1 MTSTAIAA
9 RLEMAVSTVGAV
21 LRRIG
26 LHRLA
31 RLEPPEPPNRYCR
44 RHPGE
49 LIHIDIKRLSRFDRP
64 GHRVTGR
71 GAKGWRSDLRKGFEY
86 CHVAIDDTSRVAY
99 VEILPDQTGPTCVA
113 FLERA
118 IDWFAAR
125 EVTVERIM
133 TDNGPGYRSKI
144 HAQVVARLG
153 IKHLFTRPYRPR
165 TNGKAERF
173 IQTLLR
179 ERAYGIH
186 LPSQRPTRPSAGTV
200 AALLQSPTTPRRPRS
215 SSSREPYTQRQ
226 PEQPAWE
233 LQLANIRLLLEGEVA
248 VVLERVAVNV
258 RGLGSRSGAVRVHL
272 DQVTA
277 RTKLAQHDRRHH
289 LLRPV
294 GAEPEH
300 RISRPQDRP
309 VSVSHQRPFGR
320 FVSCSAARVPGRA
333 VDQSR

>member
-86 CHVAIDDTSRVAY
+86 CHVAIDDTSRVPY

-179 ERAYGIH
+179 ERAYGITYQA
-186 LPSQRPTRPSAGTV
+186 SDQRDR
-200 AALLQSPTTPRRPRS
+200 ALGPWLHFYNHRRPHGALGHQVPA
-215 SSSREPYTQRQ
+215 SRIPS
-226 PEQPAWE
+226 
-233 LQLANIRLLLEGEVA
+233 
-248 VVLERVAVNV
+248 
-258 RGLGSRSGAVRVHL
+258 GSL
-272 DQVTA
+272 NN
-277 RTKLAQHDRRHH
+277 L
-289 LLRPV
+289 
-294 GAEPEH
+294 
-300 RISRPQDRP
+300 
-309 VSVSHQRPFGR
+309 
-320 FVSCSAARVPGRA
+320 PGNY
-333 VDQSR
+333 S